1 VIPSFLTWLVK
12 RKEFKKDLRS
22 LIELSTSA
30 YDKEKLLERLAKHSG
45 GLAVLKIVIASEV
58 EVGEKKDRVT
68 NTLNATKVAVEEG
81 IVPGDVLVIINLLDD
96 RSLFNAGFAYE
107 IIFITLWSSIDVQT
121 QEQMSK
127 HVEENVNV
135 VLEHSKSINEQ
146 SLKIANSRLELCN
159 RQLNMIE
166 RLDEGMSMLNDS
178 ANKLGE

>member
-1 VIPSFLTWLVK
+1 MVVVHTNV
-12 RKEFKKDLRS
+12 EFVFDIVGKLREDDTVVLDVAGEKKGTEERCEQLRS

-45 GLAVLKIVIASEV
+45 RLAVLKIVIASEV

-68 NTLNATKVAVEEG
+68 NTLNATK
-81 IVPGDVLVIINLLDD
+81 
-96 RSLFNAGFAYE
+96 

-121 QEQMSK
+121 QEQTSK

-135 VLEHSKSINEQ
+135 VLKHSKSINQQ
-146 SLKIANSRLELCN
+146 SLKISNSRLKLCN
-159 RQLNMIE
+159 RQLNMIQ